1 MDFDFSSEQEA
12 FRKSVR
18 DFAERELAPG
28 YLERAQGTEYPRDL
42 AKRMADLGYAGLM
55 FSPEWGGGGADA
67 VTVGIAAEEIAR
79 ADFNAAYLTLGSA
92 LGYTVIERFA
102 NDVLKQEMIPGM
114 ISGEAIV
121 AVAMTEP
128 GAGSDPLS
136 MTTKAVRTD
145 GGWLLT
151 GEKTSISNIEPASH
165 IIVLAKTNP
174 EAYHKGI
181 SMLVVSGDAA
191 GISRQRFLDHGFRP
205 AGRGAVAF
213 DQVFVPDD
221 HVLGDEGGAFKMIM
235 NTFDFTRALIGL
247 TAVACASAALE
258 EAVEY
263 AKTRTTFGRAIAT
276 YQGIAFPLAE
286 HHTLLEAARLLCYRT
301 LWLRDQG
308 RPHTKEAAM
317 CKWWCPKIAR
327 EALHDC
333 LLTYGHVAY
342 SEEHPIGQK
351 LRDVMGSE
359 IGDGTAQ
366 IQKIIISRELFG
378 REFLPM

>member
-1 MDFDFSSEQEA
+1 MDFDFSPEQEA

-28 YLERAQGTEYPRDL
+28 YLERAQGTDYPWDI
-42 AKRMADLGYAGLM
+42 AKRMADLGYSGLM
-55 FSPEWGGGGADA
+55 FSPQWGGGGADA
-67 VTVGIAAEEIAR
+67 VTAGIAAEEIAR
-79 ADFNAAYLTLGSA
+79 SDFNAAYLTLGSA

-114 ISGEAIV
+114 ISGESIV

-128 GAGSDPLS
+128 GAGSDPLA

-151 GEKTSISNIEPASH
+151 GEKTSVSNIEHASH
-165 IIVLAKTNP
+165 IIVLAKTDP
-174 EAYHKGI
+174 DAFHKGI
-181 SMLVVSGDAA
+181 SMLVVPGDAA
-191 GISRQRFLDHGFRP
+191 GISRQRFLDHGFRT

-247 TAVACASAALE
+247 TAIACASAALE
-258 EAVEY
+258 DAVEY
-263 AKTRTTFGRAIAT
+263 AKVRTTFGRPIAT
-276 YQGIAFPLAE
+276 YQGVAFPLAE

-378 REFLPM
+378 REFVPT